1 MKKSIFILSLI
12 VAAAILF
19 YPQNTISLST
29 GSPGGKTGSPMD
41 NADCMDCHIVGGF
54 SSSLTH
60 ITSNIPPTGYSPGT
74 IYTIT
79 ANINPASILSGF
91 EVTCEENTQNS
102 KTGTFFITNSNATQ
116 LVNNSTSVTHTTAG
130 NNMTTWSFDWEAP
143 ISGTGDITF
152 YGSFIEAGY
161 PLGANFTDY
170 FSSTILNVSEYTDKT
185 YVPDDNFENYLEA
198 NGMGDG
204 IALNDFVFTA
214 NINTVTN
221 LDVNS
226 NNIADLTGIEDF
238 ISLAILNCRLNQLTS
253 LNISNNTLLTYLKCD
268 DNQLTNL
275 DVSNNTNITELQCD
289 NNQITN
295 LDLGNNTALTNLNCA
310 TNQLASLDVSNNT
323 ALSFLSCDYNQITS
337 LDLSYNIALDNLW
350 CSNNQLTSLN
360 ISQNIYLDTLWANF
374 NYLTSLDVEQN
385 TDLFFLE
392 CNDNQ
397 LTSIDLSQNN
407 ALTYLYCYNNQLT
420 SLDLSNNTAL
430 INLNCATNQLA
441 SLDVRNGNNT
451 NITFFW
457 SAGNTNLYCI
467 DVDNPTWS
475 TTNWL
480 NIDSWAIFNTNCSST
495 YGCTDP
501 LACNY
506 DSLVTI
512 DNGSCL
518 IDYGC
523 TDLLALNYDPIAT
536 CEDSSCIYEMTFIP
550 DDAFEAYLE
559 ANGMGNGIA
568 NDDYVL
574 TININTVNTLDINS
588 LNISD
593 LTGIEDFTDLISL
606 SCAYNQLTSINI
618 GNNITLEYLHCNDNQ
633 LTSLNVSGN
642 TALTNLNCRS
652 NQIDTLNIN
661 NNIYLTYLDCS
672 TNNLDTLS
680 VSNNINLIYLYCR
693 DNQLKN
699 IDVSSNTNL
708 SRLYCDENQLTNL
721 YVNNNFSLSRLECY
735 SNQLT
740 SLDLSNNDSI
750 TSLLC
755 YYNQLTKLDL
765 RNGNITNITTFS
777 STNNP
782 HLYCVDV
789 GDTAYST
796 ANLTNIDA
804 WTSFGSNCATEGCRD
819 SITVTNAVIDSTN
832 LTMDIA
838 IYNGYNYFLNYPRI
852 AFTIDANGDTIQTSS
867 TSLFVADDLDTTWY
881 TYPISNFVNLTYP
894 LTMYFI
900 YSNGSLAT
908 DTCTLTHNPTLT
920 NISEA
925 NIRGK
930 RNIIRI
936 IDVLGRESREKK
948 NTPLFYIYDGG
959 TIEKRIIIE

>member
-1 MKKSIFILSLI
+1 
-12 VAAAILF
+12 
-19 YPQNTISLST
+19 
-29 GSPGGKTGSPMD
+29 
-41 NADCMDCHIVGGF
+41 
-54 SSSLTH
+54 
-60 ITSNIPPTGYSPGT
+60 
-74 IYTIT
+74 
-79 ANINPASILSGF
+79 
-91 EVTCEENTQNS
+91 
-102 KTGTFFITNSNATQ
+102 
-116 LVNNSTSVTHTTAG
+116 TTL
-130 NNMTTWSFDWEAP
+130 W
-143 ISGTGDITF
+143 
-152 YGSFIEAGY
+152 
-161 PLGANFTDY
+161 
-170 FSSTILNVSEYTDKT
+170 
-185 YVPDDNFENYLEA
+185 
-198 NGMGDG
+198 
-204 IALNDFVFTA
+204 
-214 NINTVTN
+214 
-221 LDVNS
+221 
-226 NNIADLTGIEDF
+226 
-238 ISLAILNCRLNQLTS
+238 C
-253 LNISNNTLLTYLKCD
+253 
-268 DNQLTNL
+268 
-275 DVSNNTNITELQCD
+275 NTN
-289 NNQITN
+289 NN
-295 LDLGNNTALTNLNCA
+295 
-310 TNQLASLDVSNNT
+310 
-323 ALSFLSCDYNQITS
+323 
-337 LDLSYNIALDNLW
+337 
-350 CSNNQLTSLN
+350 
-360 ISQNIYLDTLWANF
+360 
-374 NYLTSLDVEQN
+374 LTSLDVGQN
-385 TDLFFLE
+385 TVLE
-392 CNDNQ
+392 SLHCG
-397 LTSIDLSQNN
+397 NN
-407 ALTYLYCYNNQLT
+407 NLT
-420 SLDLSNNTAL
+420 SLDVSSNTAL
-430 INLNCATNQLA
+430 EMLYCYGNQLT

-451 NITFFW
+451 NMPLFNTT
-457 SAGNTNLYCI
+457 GNTNLYCI
-467 DVDNPTWS
+467 DVNNPTWS
-475 TTNWL
+475 AANWTQ
-480 NIDSWAIFNTNCSST
+480 IDSWSIFNTNCSSI

-506 DSLVTI
+506 DPLVTI

-536 CEDSSCIYEMTFIP
+536 CEDSSCIYEMTFVP
-550 DDAFEAYLE
+550 DNEFEAYLE
-559 ANGMGNGIA
+559 ANGMGNGIS
-568 NDDYVL
+568 NDDSVL
-574 TININTVNTLDINS
+574 TININTVNTLYINS

-680 VSNNINLIYLYCR
+680 VSNNINLLYLYCR

-699 IDVSSNTNL
+699 LDVSSNTNL

-721 YVNNNFSLSRLECY
+721 YVNNNLSLNRLECY

-740 SLDLSNNDSI
+740 SLDLSDNDSI

-765 RNGNITNITTFS
+765 RNGNNTNITTFS

-782 HLYCVDV
+782 HLYCIDV

-796 ANLTNIDA
+796 ANLTNIDT

-819 SITVTNAVIDSTN
+819 SITVINAVIDSTN

-867 TSLFVADDLDTTWY
+867 TNLFVADDLDTTWY
-881 TYPISNFVNLTYP
+881 TYPISNSVILTYP

-900 YSNGSLAT
+900 YSNGSLVT
-908 DTCTLTHNPTLT
+908 DTCTLTYNPTLT
-920 NISEA
+920 DISEA

-948 NTPLFYIYDGG
+948 KTPLFYIYDDG
-959 TIEKRIIIE
+959 TIEKRVIIE